1 MGDEYFITSK
11 PSAVADLTALSIR
24 LGGNQI
30 SAEPLTFEFRSPAA
44 LPSAGMPDFVVTISP
59 EELYFCENG
68 GPPEYTSVLFRRF
81 LDTALSHNWPE
92 GIRIAQE

>member
-1 MGDEYFITSK
+1 MGCEYFITTK
-11 PSAVADLTALSIR
+11 PSAVADLTALSLR

-44 LPSAGMPDFVVTISP
+44 LPSPAMPDFVVTISP

-68 GPPEYTSVLFRRF
+68 GPPEYTAVLFKRF
-81 LDTALSHNWPE
+81 LDATLGHNWPE
-92 GIRIAQE
+92 GICIAQE